1 MVPPTLSLRVAACP
15 GLSLRFTAITLSP
28 EPALLSPDDLPTRRV
43 HLGLPLLDG
52 PVPLSP
58 RVLPG
63 HVGGAGHVLLSLGLR
78 DLPNVGFVVVCP
90 LAVVQ
95 LFASPVE
102 DTGVCLYLRLLG
114 LRSGPSPAAGRAGE
128 GERPGRGLCLSVT
141 GQTSR

>member
-58 RVLPG
+58 GVLSR
-63 HVGGAGHVLLSLGLR
+63 HVGSAGHVRLPLGLG
-78 DLPNVGFVVVCP
+78 DLPHVGLVVVCP

-102 DTGVCLYLRLLG
+102 DTGVCLYLLLG
-114 LRSGPSPAAGRAGE
+114 LRSGPSPATGRAGE
-128 GERPGRGLCLSVT
+128 GRRPGRGLCLSVT

>member
-1 MVPPTLSLRVAACP
+1 MLRLSR
-15 GLSLRFTAITLSP
+15 SLGFTNR
-28 EPALLSPDDLPTRRV
+28 LPTEDFSADSVNLR
-43 HLGLPLLDG
+43 LPLLDG

-58 RVLPG
+58 GVLPRHVGSSG
-63 HVGGAGHVLLSLGLR
+63 HVRLPLGLG
-78 DLPNVGFVVVCP
+78 DLPHVGLVVVCP

-128 GERPGRGLCLSVT
+128 GRRPGRGLRLSVT

>member
-58 RVLPG
+58 GVLPR
-63 HVGGAGHVLLSLGLR
+63 HVGSAGHVRLPLGLG
-78 DLPNVGFVVVCP
+78 DLPHVGLVVVCP

-114 LRSGPSPAAGRAGE
+114 FRSGPSPAAGRAGE
-128 GERPGRGLCLSVT
+128 GRRPGRGLRLSVT